1 MANSIPKIIYNA
13 GAGDVTISFEYP
25 PQGLDY
31 EGKQFKFVGKV
42 AEATNGNYQNSDN
55 YVEEGRNLT
64 FKQVK
69 KSILDQVE
77 TFMITFAGKTR
88 KTFKYYVDSDEA
100 EFFTVQLSRSQGTF
114 RPKRTGWNS
123 ENEFNYEFKLSM
135 RRAI

>member
-1 MANSIPKIIYNA
+1 MANSIPKIIYDA
-13 GAGDVTISFEYP
+13 GAGDVTIEFEHP

-31 EGKQFKFVGKV
+31 EGKDFKFVGKIV
-42 AEATNGNYQNSDN
+42 ESTNGGYQNSDN

-77 TFMITFAGKTR
+77 IFMTTFAGKTR
-88 KTFKYYVDSDEA
+88 KTFKYYVDSDETT
-100 EFFTVQLSRSQGTF
+100 FVTVQLSRRQSSF

-123 ENEFNYEFKLSM
+123 ENEFTYEFKLSM